1 LQGFDNR
8 GVVFSV
14 VGRLTMLQWKARLVA
29 VAAILALL
37 LIALGGGWLEDF
49 LYNLYW

>member
-1 LQGFDNR
+1 
-8 GVVFSV
+8 
-14 VGRLTMLQWKARLVA
+14 MLHWKARFVA

-37 LIALGGGWLEDF
+37 LIALGGGWLEDV